1 MTQVSSRHPIL
12 RWGIRNE
19 HSPCLT
25 LFAFALTLSTFLP
38 LFLPQVCLT
47 VIKACALESRWAPTR
62 THLALLRKDY
72 AGAHAALVHTLDQAI
87 DAKNVK
93 AVLAAVLAV
102 QMDTSGAVV

>member
-47 VIKACALESRWAPTR
+47 VIKACAVDNRWAPTR
-62 THLALLRKDY
+62 ALLSLLQK
-72 AGAHAALVHTLDQAI
+72 ANGGAHAALVRTLDQAI
-87 DAKNVK
+87 NARNVK
-93 AVLAAVLAV
+93 AVLATEI
-102 QMDTSGAVV
+102 DTFGAVV